1 MVFNNTDYEKAFPR
15 DESKPDIVKDDSP
28 GDVLEAAEKVEEKTE
43 VIEPAAE
50 DHAED
55 EKVGDD

>member
-15 DESKPDIVKDDSP
+15 NETKPDIIKDDKP
-28 GDVLEAAEKVEEKTE
+28 GNVLEAMEKVEEKTE

-50 DHAED
+50 DQIED
-55 EKVGDD
+55 VKVGDD